1 MSQHGER
8 EMVTVE
14 EVTCNS
20 EGWRPDLEPNGNS
33 GFRTLNARAVE
44 FIAKPG
50 KIRDLRDCIRERIV
64 EYLRLLDGFSGAVV
78 LASHKEPRLILV
90 LTLWE
95 TEKEATGNRWEKLPA
110 VRKMLSSLIDVCSKV
125 HTYEAAV
132 PKLPGV
138 ESGETH
144 IPVC

>member
-1 MSQHGER
+1 MSQHGVT

-14 EVTCNS
+14 EVSCDS
-20 EGWRPDLEPNGNS
+20 QGWRPNLEANGNS
-33 GFRTLNARAVE
+33 GFRTLNVRAVE

-50 KIRDLRDCIRERIV
+50 KIRDLRDGIRERVV
-64 EYLRLLDGFSGAVV
+64 EHLRLLDGFSGAVV

-90 LTLWE
+90 LTFWKS
-95 TEKEATGNRWEKLPA
+95 EKEASGNRWEKSPA
-110 VRKMLSSLIDVCSKV
+110 VRKMLSSLIDVCSRV
-125 HTYEAAV
+125 QTYEAAV

-138 ESGETH
+138 EWGETA